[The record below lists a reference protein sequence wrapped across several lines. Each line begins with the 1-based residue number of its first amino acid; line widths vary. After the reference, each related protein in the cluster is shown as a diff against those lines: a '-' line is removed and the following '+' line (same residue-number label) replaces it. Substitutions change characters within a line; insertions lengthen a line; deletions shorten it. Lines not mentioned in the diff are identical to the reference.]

1 MYHISRTFAH
11 IGAKIVWTLDAN
23 SFVDTYIITIMK
35 GNNKTTAILIV
46 LMLTVYSIVAWFFV
60 RDDYKFSLDK
70 TIKTSDSYCRNKA
83 SIISSYMNLHVQTA
97 NTIAQMLASA
107 KDRYGFNMI
116 QYCEQSIKNVVI
128 ENPQI
133 ASVTVTWEYSAVN
146 PNWTKPVGRL
156 ITKAYMID
164 GRPRILRDTVD
175 LEGEYVSEYY
185 YQMKNG
191 VTHTMLTSP
200 ELVTNDYVSQSESVQ
215 CFNIGTRIVLDDNYI
230 GMVTIE
236 LPLSNLQPLLDD
248 MPLDYAGNVFIVA
261 NNGKIYCHPD
271 QSLNRANFMDA
282 YRDMDKN
289 DEVSR
294 FLADGLTGDANLQ
307 NDIKNVHISLL
318 PISVTDSGKPWTLVS
333 EIDNNRIR
341 MQSIRKVVPFFFL
354 SFIGLAMMVLVTVSF
369 MRKSNNPMQR
379 VVTVLKQIDKGEY
392 DKIEHLESADDE
404 INNFYKAVNQ
414 LASRILQTTEF
425 ARSIGTGDLNQLYNV
440 ENPNALDLAL
450 LDMQKNLQRAQHEE
464 ENRKQENEKLSWSQN
479 GLAQLGEYLRMNNA
493 DINDFAF
500 NVVSFLVKYVDA
512 LQGGLFI
519 SEEQDGVKY
528 LSLKAAYAFD
538 RKKQLE
544 GRVEFGESLVG
555 RCAIEGRYIF
565 LTEVP
570 DGYLYITSG
579 LGENK
584 PKCILL
590 VPLKFEDEVHGVIE
604 IASLKMIEP
613 YQIDFFNNV
622 AERIASS
629 ISNIKK
635 NINTAQLLEK
645 FRTQSDEL
653 AYRESEIQ
661 KSAQSIES
669 TKEDIEKQ
677 LFETSVILDSLSKS
691 CIITQY
697 DVMGVVLELRD
708 NFLEGTGYKKSDI
721 VGHNLK
727 EILALTKN
735 EMDNFDKFWNDIISG
750 KSKSRKFSRG
760 DMLFKETFTLLKNA
774 DGYPSKVISVA
785 IPR

>member
-1 MYHISRTFAH
+1 
-11 IGAKIVWTLDAN
+11 
-23 SFVDTYIITIMK
+23 
-35 GNNKTTAILIV
+35 
-46 LMLTVYSIVAWFFV
+46 MLAVYSIVAWFFV

-70 TIKTSDSYCRNKA
+70 TIKTSDSYCKNK
-83 SIISSYMNLHVQTA
+83 SDVLSSYMDLHVQTA

-107 KDRYGFNMI
+107 KDKYGYGMLP
-116 QYCEQSIKNVVI
+116 YCEQSLMNVCMD
-128 ENPQI
+128 NPQI
-133 ASVTVTWEYSAVN
+133 ASITVTWEYSVVN
-146 PNWTKPVGRL
+146 PEWTKPVGRMVM
-156 ITKAYMID
+156 KAYMID
-164 GRPRILRDTVD
+164 GRPKVVRDTVD

-191 VTHTMLTSP
+191 AMHTMFTSP
-200 ELVTNDYVSQSESVQ
+200 ELVSSDYISQSESVQ
-215 CFNIGTRIVLDDNYI
+215 CFDIGTRIVLDDNYI

-236 LPLSNLQPLLDD
+236 IPLSNLQPILDD
-248 MPLDYAGNVFIVA
+248 MPHDYAGNVFIVA
-261 NNGKIYCHPD
+261 SNGKIYCHPE
-271 QSLNRANFMDA
+271 QNYNRTTFMDA
-282 YRDMDKN
+282 YRDIDKN
-289 DEVSR
+289 DEVAKVLSD
-294 FLADGLTGDANLQ
+294 AIIGDATLH
-307 NDIKNVHISLL
+307 NDTKDVHLTLI
-318 PISVTDSGKPWTLVS
+318 PISVKDSGKPWTLVS
-333 EIDNNRIR
+333 EIDNSRVK

-354 SFIGLAMMVLVTVSF
+354 SFIGLVMMVVVIVSF
-369 MRKSNNPMQR
+369 MRKSSNPMQR
-379 VVTVLKQIDKGEY
+379 AITVLRQIDKGEY

-404 INNFYKAVNQ
+404 INNFYQSVNMLSQ
-414 LASRILQTTEF
+414 RILQTTEF
-425 ARSIGTGDLNQLYNV
+425 ARSIGTGELNQNYEV
-440 ENPNALDLAL
+440 QNPNALDLAL
-450 LDMQKNLQRAQHEE
+450 LDMQKNLQHAKVEE

-493 DINDFAF
+493 DINEFAF
-500 NVVSFLVKYVDA
+500 NVISFLVKYVDA

-519 SEEQDGVKY
+519 SEEQDGAKY

-555 RCAIEGRYIF
+555 RCAIEGKYIF
-565 LTEVP
+565 LTDVP

-584 PKCILL
+584 PQCILL

-613 YQIDFFNNV
+613 YQIEFFNNV

-635 NINTAQLLEK
+635 NINTAQLLEM

-653 AYRESEIQ
+653 AYRENEIQ
-661 KSAQSIES
+661 KTAQSIES
-669 TKEDIEKQ
+669 SKESIEKQ
-677 LFETSVILDSLSKS
+677 QFENNVILDALAKS

-708 NFLEGTGYKKSDI
+708 NFLQETGYKKSDI

-735 EMDNFDKFWNDIISG
+735 DMDNFDKFWNDIIQG
-750 KSKSRKFSRG
+750 KSKSRKFTRG
-760 DMLFKETFTLLKNA
+760 DMLFKETFTLLRNA